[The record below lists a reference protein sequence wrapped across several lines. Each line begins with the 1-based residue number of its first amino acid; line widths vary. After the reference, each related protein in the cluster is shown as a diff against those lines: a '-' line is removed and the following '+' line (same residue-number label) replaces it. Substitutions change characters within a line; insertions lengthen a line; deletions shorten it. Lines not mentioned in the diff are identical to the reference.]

1 MKTIYKFA
9 TLTLMMLAVSVC
21 GFSAV
26 KPENLVRGVVGPV
39 TANTS
44 WAGYSNLAL
53 IPGAAL
59 IPVTSTQTVFYLG
72 FTAGTEAD
80 INNMV
85 LYTTARGS
93 LKITAVTPV
102 KLGGVSNPSIDLVNP
117 TV

>member
-1 MKTIYKFA
+1 MKNY
-9 TLTLMMLAVSVC
+9 LQVRNPDSHDVGVSVC

-72 FTAGTEAD
+72 SRWPRRTSTIWSSNYG
-80 INNMV
+80 
-85 LYTTARGS
+85 ARQLRS
-93 LKITAVTPV
+93 PQLHQSSSAASPIP
-102 KLGGVSNPSIDLVNP
+102 PSIWSTRPSVR
-117 TV
+117 